1 MVDFRPFRPYIP
13 RLENGEGIIERVS
26 PPYDVIST
34 DELARLKGNRYNV
47 TNVTMGGLD
56 GDYSAAGEALR
67 SWIEHGALAQDRRDA
82 FYTYK
87 QTFCEG
93 EHCWQRTG
101 IIGLLAAKGYA
112 EGVVPHEETFPKV
125 KEDRL
130 NLLRGTETH
139 CESIFGIFDELS
151 AKLKDKIDDQETKVL
166 EFTDPQGVRHCLFRI
181 CDPETVVSIEAEL
194 KGKTV
199 LIADGHHRFE
209 TSSRYAQENPSFPKK
224 QFVLATLVP
233 SNDPGLLV
241 FPTHRLVKDLPLP
254 AEKFLEFVKG
264 RFDLLDVSG
273 PSELASALEGRPSSE
288 VGLVIDGKAYVASPR
303 DLPADAMW
311 ELDSYVCQEL
321 VLKGEAWKDEPTV
334 FYEHDTA
341 KALTKMSEG
350 YRLMVMLRSP
360 SVDKIWE
367 LARMDR
373 RMPKKST
380 YFWPKMWSG
389 FVYYRMA

>member
-13 RLENGEGIIERVS
+13 RLENGEGIIARVS
-26 PPYDVIST
+26 PPYDVISAE
-34 DELARLKGNRYNV
+34 ELARLKGNRYNV
-47 TNVTMGGLD
+47 TNITMGGIG
-56 GDYSAAGEALR
+56 GDYSAAGEELR
-67 SWIEHGALAQDRRDA
+67 SWIESGALAQDRRDA

-101 IIGLLAAKGYA
+101 IIGILAAKGYA

-151 AKLKDKIDDQETKVL
+151 SKLRDMIEDLETKVL
-166 EFTDPQGVRHCLFRI
+166 EFTDPQGVRHCLFRV
-181 CDPETVVSIEAEL
+181 CDPDAVKAISEEL
-194 KGKTV
+194 RAKTV

-209 TSSRYAQENPSFPKK
+209 TSSRYAQENPASPAK

-241 FPTHRLVKDLPLP
+241 FPTHRLVKDLPVP
-254 AEKFLEFVKG
+254 SERFLEMLKG
-264 RFDLLDVSG
+264 RFDLQAVPG
-273 PSELASALEGRPSSE
+273 PSELPSALEGRPSSD
-288 VGLVIDGKAYVASPR
+288 VGLVVDGRAYVASPKG
-303 DLPADAMW
+303 LPADPMW
-311 ELDSYVCQEL
+311 ELDSYVCQEW
-321 VLKGEAWKDEPTV
+321 VLKGEAWKEEPQV
-334 FYEHDTA
+334 VYEHDTA
-341 KALTKMSEG
+341 KALAKVSEG
-350 YRLMVMLRSP
+350 YRLMVLLRSP

>member
-13 RLENGEGIIERVS
+13 RLENGEGIIDRVS
-26 PPYDVIST
+26 PPYDVIS
-34 DELARLKGNRYNV
+34 DEELARLKGNRYNV
-47 TNVTMGGLD
+47 TNVTMGGID
-56 GDYSAAGEALR
+56 GDYSAAGAALR

-112 EGVVPHEETFPKV
+112 EGVVPHEETFPQV

-151 AKLKDKIDDQETKVL
+151 AKLKDEIEDRETKVL
-166 EFTDPQGVRHCLFRI
+166 EFTDPQGVRHWLFRI
-181 CDPETVVSIEAEL
+181 CEPEIVTAISAEL
-194 KGKTV
+194 KEKNV

-209 TSSRYAQENPSFPKK
+209 TSSRYAQENPNSPAK

-241 FPTHRLVKDLPLP
+241 FPTHRLVKDLPVP
-254 AEKFLEFVKG
+254 ADRFLEFVKS
-264 RFDLLDVSG
+264 RFELQAVPG
-273 PSELASALEGRPSSE
+273 PSELASALEDRPSSDL
-288 VGLVIDGKAYVASPR
+288 GLVIDGKAYVASPR
-303 DLPADAMW
+303 NLPADPMW
-311 ELDSYVCQEL
+311 ELDSYVGQEW
-321 VLKGEAWKDEPTV
+321 VLKGEPWKEEPQV
-334 FYEHDTA
+334 VYEHDTA
-341 KALTKMSEG
+341 KALARVTEG
-350 YRLMVMLRSP
+350 YRLLVMLRSP

-389 FVYYRMA
+389 LVYYRMR

>member
-1 MVDFRPFRPYIP
+1 MLD
-13 RLENGEGIIERVS
+13 RVS
-26 PPYDVIST
+26 PPYDVISAE
-34 DELARLKGNRYNV
+34 ELARLKENPFNV
-47 TNVTMGGLD
+47 TNITLGGVD
-56 GDYSAAGEALR
+56 GDYTLTGQALR
-67 SWIEHGALAQDRRDA
+67 SWVEQGALSQDRRDA

-101 IIGLLAAKGYA
+101 IIGIMAAKGYA

-130 NLLRGTETH
+130 NLLRGTGTH
-139 CESIFGIFDELS
+139 CESIFGIFERLS
-151 AKLKDKIDDQETKVL
+151 AEVLDKIEDVETKVM
-166 EFTDPQGVRHCLFRI
+166 EFTDPQGVRHCLFRV
-181 CDPETVVSIEAEL
+181 CDPDTVAAISGEL
-194 KGKTV
+194 RERTV

-209 TSSRYAQENPSFPKK
+209 TASRYAQENPGSLDK

-241 FPTHRLVKDLPLP
+241 FPTHRLVKELQLPV
-254 AEKFLEFVKG
+254 EEFLAVMRE
-264 RFDLLDVSG
+264 RFDLQEVPG
-273 PSELASALEGRPSSE
+273 PDDLASVLEGRPASDL
-288 VGLVIDGKAYVASPR
+288 GLVIDGKAFAASPK
-303 DLPADAMW
+303 DLPADPMW
-311 ELDSYVCQEL
+311 ELDSYVCQEW
-321 VLKGEAWKDEPTV
+321 VLKGKAWKDDPV
-334 FYEHDTA
+334 VVYEHDTER
-341 KALTKMSEG
+341 ALAGG
-350 YRLMVMLRSP
+350 YRLVVMLRPP

-367 LARMDR
+367 LARLDR

>member
-13 RLENGEGIIERVS
+13 RLGNGEGMIERVS
-26 PPYDVIST
+26 PPYDIISAE
-34 DELARLKGNRYNV
+34 ELTRLRGNRFNV
-47 TNVTMGGLD
+47 ANVTMGGIE
-56 GDYSAAGEALR
+56 GDYSAAGAMLR
-67 SWIEHGALAQDRRDA
+67 SWMDQGALAQDRREA

-139 CESIFGIFDELS
+139 CESIFGIFDEMPV
-151 AKLKDKIDDQETKVL
+151 KLRDRIEDLETKVL
-166 EFTDPQGVRHCLFRI
+166 EFTDPQGVRHCLFRV
-181 CDPETVVSIEAEL
+181 CDPETVEAISKEL
-194 KGKTV
+194 SDRTV

-209 TSSRYAQENPSFPKK
+209 TSSRYAQENASSPEK
-224 QFVLATLVP
+224 QYVLATLVP

-254 AEKFLEFVKG
+254 AARFMEFLKD
-264 RFDLLDVSG
+264 RFELQAVSG
-273 PSELASALEGRPSSE
+273 PSELASALDGRPSSDI
-288 VGLVIDGKAYVASPR
+288 GLVVDGKAYIAAAR
-303 DLPADAMW
+303 ELPADPMW
-311 ELDSYVCQEL
+311 ELDSYVCQEK
-321 VLKGEAWKDEPTV
+321 VLKGEVWPEEPKV
-334 FYEHDTA
+334 VYEHDTA
-341 KALTKMSEG
+341 RSLAKVAEG
-350 YRLMVMLRSP
+350 YQLMVMLRSP

>member
-13 RLENGEGIIERVS
+13 RLETGEGMIERVS
-26 PPYDVIST
+26 PPYDIIST
-34 DELARLKGNRYNV
+34 EDLAELKGNPFNV
-47 TNVTMGGLD
+47 TNVTLGGAE
-56 GDYSAAGEALR
+56 GDYTAAGAALR
-67 SWIEHGALAQDRRDA
+67 SWIEQGALAQDRRDS

-101 IIGLLAAKGYA
+101 IIGILAAKGYA

-139 CESIFGIFDELS
+139 CESIFGIFETLS
-151 AKLKDKIDDQETKVL
+151 SKVRDLIEDRETKVL
-166 EFTDPQGVRHCLFRI
+166 EFTDPQDVRHCLFRI
-181 CDPETVVSIEAEL
+181 SDPETVSAISSEL
-194 KGKTV
+194 REKTV

-209 TSSRYAQENPSFPKK
+209 TATRYAQDNPDSPAK

-241 FPTHRLVKDLPLP
+241 FPTHRLVRELPIP
-254 AEKFLEFVKG
+254 AERFLEILKG
-264 RFDLLDVSG
+264 RFELLGVSSLSDLSSSLD
-273 PSELASALEGRPSSE
+273 GRPVSDL
-288 VGLVIDGKAYVASPR
+288 GLVVDGRAYIASPKE
-303 DLPADAMW
+303 LPTDPMW
-311 ELDSYVCQEL
+311 ELDSYVCQEW
-321 VLKGEAWKDEPTV
+321 VLKGEVWKEEPQV
-334 FYEHDTA
+334 VYEHDTT
-341 KALTKMSEG
+341 KALAKVAEG
-350 YRLMVMLRSP
+350 YRLLVMLRSP

-389 FVYYRMA
+389 FVYYRMR

>member
-1 MVDFRPFRPYIP
+1 
-13 RLENGEGIIERVS
+13 
-26 PPYDVIST
+26 
-34 DELARLKGNRYNV
+34 
-47 TNVTMGGLD
+47 
-56 GDYSAAGEALR
+56 
-67 SWIEHGALAQDRRDA
+67 
-82 FYTYK
+82 
-87 QTFCEG
+87 
-93 EHCWQRTG
+93 
-101 IIGLLAAKGYA
+101 LLAAKGYA

-151 AKLKDKIDDQETKVL
+151 LKLRDNIEDRETKVL
-166 EFTDPQGVRHCLFRI
+166 EFSDPQGVRHCLFRVA
-181 CDPETVVSIEAEL
+181 DPEIVAAISAEL
-194 KGKTV
+194 KEKTV

-209 TSSRYAQENPSFPKK
+209 TSSRYAQENPNSPAK

-241 FPTHRLVKDLPLP
+241 FPTHRLVKELPVP
-254 AEKFLEFVKG
+254 ASKFLDTVRS
-264 RFDLLDVSG
+264 RFELQTVSA
-273 PSELASALEGRPSSE
+273 PSELAAALEGRPPSDI
-288 VGLVIDGKAYVASPR
+288 GLVVDGKAYVATPR
-303 DLPADAMW
+303 DLPTDPMW
-311 ELDSYVCQEL
+311 ELDSYVGQEW
-321 VLKGEAWKDEPTV
+321 VLKGEAWKEDPPV
-334 FYEHDTA
+334 VYEHDTA
-341 KALTKMSEG
+341 KALGKVAEG
-350 YRLMVMLRSP
+350 YDLLVMLRSP